1 MVDSTSV
8 GSLVHPI
15 LFQCSYL
22 GHPSFSKLLTTS
34 SSKETGMPAVNM
46 AVFIAMPGLPPG
58 FLTQAKRGEASLMS
72 R

>member
-1 MVDSTSV
+1 
-8 GSLVHPI
+8 
-15 LFQCSYL
+15 
-22 GHPSFSKLLTTS
+22 
-34 SSKETGMPAVNM
+34 MPAVNM